1 MRPSLRRQG
10 HRILQTAAVVVL
22 ILNIGFGTAVATSG
36 NVRAKVIR
44 FLMEMNDSYMSIGFT
59 ESEGEI
65 IIPEEWEGRY
75 FPTYIP
81 QGYSIQR
88 CVSGAEANL
97 VEYVNAEGNT
107 LTIEVCDINSFSRI
121 NTEKSVI
128 NFIPLHGVEATI
140 LRQPYGAVC
149 IIWSLGDCWFIS
161 KSTFGKTSHGQRA
174 DCGSLFSAFSCL
186 CGGACGCYWAS
197 GSRSTWRIGSRMR
210 IRHGFFVPSASDRC
224 GFSRCAT
231 VAVKRTHSKSC
242 RFPYKHIANI
252 CSDMI

>member
-1 MRPSLRRQG
+1 MNRENEKINTPEENYEAASLELALYRIMKRDHDAVKAAMSEEDEKVLSQIAEEKMPRMLGFIDRQMRRMAVRPSLRRQG

-88 CVSGAEANL
+88 CVSGTEANL

-121 NTEKSVI
+121 NTEKSEI

-149 IIWSLGDCWFIS
+149 IIWSLGDCWFNVTGDDYEI
-161 KSTFGKTSHGQRA
+161 TLA
-174 DCGSLFSAFSCL
+174 
-186 CGGACGCYWAS
+186 
-197 GSRSTWRIGSRMR
+197 
-210 IRHGFFVPSASDRC
+210 
-224 GFSRCAT
+224 
-231 VAVKRTHSKSC
+231 VAQSMEAIQK
-242 RFPYKHIANI
+242 IN
-252 CSDMI
+252 